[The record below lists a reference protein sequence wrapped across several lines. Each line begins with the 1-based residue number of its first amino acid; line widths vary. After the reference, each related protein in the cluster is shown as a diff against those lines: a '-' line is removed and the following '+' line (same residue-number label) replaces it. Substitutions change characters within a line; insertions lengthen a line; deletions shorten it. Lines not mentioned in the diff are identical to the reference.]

1 MAAEHVIAVRM
12 LHQLEI
18 VFQRRRARLLLGM
31 VMLPMVA
38 LLARPVLAYSCEEP
52 LEALTLSVVG
62 ASPFAGYTPQ
72 VIAYNVDS
80 WVVFSL
86 VDSASGERVTFKYL
100 SR

>member
-1 MAAEHVIAVRM
+1 MAVRM
-12 LHQLEI
+12 LHRLEI
-18 VFQRRRARLLLGM
+18 VFQRRRARLLLGV

-52 LEALTLSVVG
+52 MEALTLSVVG

-72 VIAYNVDS
+72 VIGRDLAGS
-80 WVVFSL
+80 EVVFSL
-86 VDSASGERVTFKYL
+86 VDSASGERVTFTYL